1 MTYRTVVGLTLAG
14 LLVGVGAV
22 ACGGGQDPGVVR
34 VLTHDS
40 FDLSPEVVA
49 AFEERSGLEVEFVA
63 GGDAVAMVNG
73 AILTAGNPA
82 ADVLFGVDNNQL
94 SAAVDAG
101 LFEPYQPPDIDQLR
115 DDVATVPGAPAGG
128 LAGGLAG
135 GGVVTPID
143 VGDVC
148 VNIDRAYF
156 SERGLALP
164 ETLDDLADPA
174 YAGLLV
180 VQNPATSSPGLAFLL
195 ATVAAFGDDWPAY
208 WERLVANDVAV
219 ADGWEEAYYGQFSG
233 GSGEGTR
240 PLVVSYATSPPAEV
254 VFAADYDPANLP
266 AEAPTGVAT
275 GTCYRQVEYAG
286 VLAGASNPVGARQFI
301 DFLFSPETQRD
312 LPLTMFVVPARAGVE
327 LPPVFTRFSAQP
339 TDVWSLPS
347 DEVVAGRDEWV
358 GRWRQIVLG

>member
-1 MTYRTVVGLTLAG
+1 MRRSVAVLAVVLGLVLA
-14 LLVGVGAV
+14 VS
-22 ACGGGQDPGVVR
+22 ACGGSGDPGVVR

-49 AFEERSGLEVEFVA
+49 AFEEASGLRVEFVA

-82 ADVLFGVDNNQL
+82 ADVLFGVDSNQL
-94 SAAVDAG
+94 TGAVDAG
-101 LFEPYQPPDIDQLR
+101 LFEAYQPADIDQLR
-115 DDVATVPGAPAGG
+115 DDLVTDGGAE
-128 LAGGLAG
+128 G
-135 GGVVTPID
+135 GGIVTPID

-148 VNIDRAYF
+148 VNVDREFF
-156 SERGLALP
+156 SGRGLDPP

-233 GSGEGTR
+233 GSGEGDR

-254 VFAADYDPANLP
+254 VFAEGYDPGNLP
-266 AEAPTGVAT
+266 TEGPTGVAT

-286 VLAGASNPVGARQFI
+286 VLAGASNPAGAQRFI
-301 DFLFSPETQRD
+301 DFLFSPAAQAD
-312 LPLTMFVVPARAGVE
+312 LPLTMFVEPARAGVE
-327 LPPVFTRFSAQP
+327 LPPVFTRFSARP
-339 TDVWSLPS
+339 TDVWSLPG
-347 DEVVAGRDEWV
+347 DEVAAGRQDWV

>member
-1 MTYRTVVGLTLAG
+1 MMRRRPVVAMVLV
-14 LLVGVGAV
+14 LLVTGWGLV
-22 ACGGGQDPGVVR
+22 ACGGGGDPGVVR

-49 AFEERSGLEVEFVA
+49 AFEEQSGLRVEFLA

-94 SAAVDAG
+94 TAALDAG
-101 LFEPYQPPDIDQLR
+101 LFEPYQATDIDQLR
-115 DDVATVPGAPAGG
+115 DDVAPVP
-128 LAGGLAG
+128 

-148 VNIDRAYF
+148 VNVDRAYF
-156 SERGLALP
+156 AERDLAP
-164 ETLDDLADPA
+164 PVTLDDLADPA

-195 ATVAAFGDDWPAY
+195 ATVAAFGDGWPAY
-208 WERLVANDVAV
+208 WERLVANGVAG

-233 GSGEGTR
+233 GSGEGDR

-254 VFAADYDPANLP
+254 VFAEDYDPDNLP
-266 AEAPTGVAT
+266 VEGPTGVAT

-286 VLAGASNPVGARQFI
+286 VLAGAPNPAGARQFI
-301 DFLFSPETQRD
+301 DFLFSPLAQGD

-339 TDVWSLPS
+339 ADVWSLPA
-347 DEVVAGRDEWV
+347 DEVAAGRDDWV